1 MGKNFRIMHKLY
13 KIFLHFDAQSNDVAV
28 FKFDRKKTV

>member
-1 MGKNFRIMHKLY
+1 MHKLY
-13 KIFLHFDAQSNDVAV
+13 KKFLHFDAQSNDVAV